1 MAKRYSIPKVNGRWP
16 RKSLHLIPCLTGTR
30 AFYNSMVEN
39 FWNYMIYY
47 YKPNYNVALITPC
60 SNVKPYP
67 LSPMN
72 RKIIGIL
79 KRSKLWDEDRKK
91 PLIEWL
97 FLSDL
102 LGFVPFTHTWIPPAC
117 CYDVPPDI
125 VEENSELYMKIKNVI
140 DKTWLRIHTYFD
152 KAIIYLPKRYHKL
165 LPKDYGNPSK
175 IIVKYNIF
183 DTKIL
188 QKVLTQ
194 QIITR
199 ENSNIFWSSANNN
212 DR

>member
-1 MAKRYSIPKVNGRWP
+1 MRKRYSIPKTNGRWP
-16 RKSLHLIPCLTGTR
+16 RKSLHLVPDLIGIR
-30 AFYNSMVEN
+30 AFESSMVIW
-39 FWNYMIYY
+39 FWDYMIYR
-47 YKPNYNVALITPC
+47 YKPLYDTVLITPC

-79 KRSKLWDEDRKK
+79 RRNKLWDEEKNR

-102 LGFVPFTHTWIPPAC
+102 LGFVPYTHTWIPPAC

-125 VEENSELYMKIKNVI
+125 VEDNEKLHKTVRNVVE
-140 DKTWLRIHTYFD
+140 KTWQRIHPYYR

-165 LPKDYGNPSK
+165 LPKDYGNPTK
-175 IIVKYNIF
+175 IMVKYNLF
-183 DTKIL
+183 S
-188 QKVLTQ
+188 
-194 QIITR
+194 TR
-199 ENSNIFWSSANNN
+199 EIERVLSI
-212 DR
+212 R

>member
-1 MAKRYSIPKVNGRWP
+1 MYEIYDRVYRVRVVRKRYSVPKVDGRWP
-16 RKSLHLIPCLTGTR
+16 RKSLHLVPSLIGAS
-30 AFYNSMVEN
+30 AFENSMVAW
-39 FWNYMIYY
+39 FWDYMVYR
-47 YKPNYNVALITPC
+47 YKPLYDIVLITPC

-79 KRSKLWDEDRKK
+79 RRHKLWDEERRR

-102 LGFVPFTHTWIPPAC
+102 LGFVPYTHTWIPPAC

-125 VEENSELYMKIKNVI
+125 VENNTKLYKIVKNVI
-140 DKTWLRIHTYFD
+140 DKTWLRIHTYYD

-165 LPKDYGNPSK
+165 LPKDHGNPTK
-175 IIVKYNIF
+175 IIVKYDLFSTGN
-183 DTKIL
+183 L
-188 QKVLTQ
+188 
-194 QIITR
+194 R
-199 ENSNIFWSSANNN
+199 EALSV
-212 DR
+212 